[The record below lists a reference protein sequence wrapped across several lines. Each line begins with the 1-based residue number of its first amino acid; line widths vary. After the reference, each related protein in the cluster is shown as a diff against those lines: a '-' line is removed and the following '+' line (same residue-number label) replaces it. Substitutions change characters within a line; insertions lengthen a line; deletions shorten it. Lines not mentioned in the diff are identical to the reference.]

1 MDYYYQVMP
10 IGQINDSLTYKYS
23 HSIEVGSI
31 VEIPLRKRKSAG
43 IIISQTNIK
52 DLKFDL
58 KKVLSIS
65 NYYQFTVCTENIDF
79 YKYVSIH
86 CFIDLGMV
94 LKMAIQQFPN
104 KQLKN
109 YYLFK
114 NKIYET
120 QKNLIDKYNLSKKD
134 WQKLLEEKKISQTT
148 DSFIFD
154 GMAQNI
160 SLNPDQ
166 ENIFK
171 SLQINK
177 NNDFQ
182 VHLIDGVTG
191 SGKTELYL
199 KAVESNL
206 VRGNQSLILLPEIA
220 LTEEWSKR
228 FFKYFGCRPFIWHSK
243 QSKIQKARIIR
254 SLLSG
259 EPCVLVGAR
268 SSVLLP
274 FKNLKLIICDEEHDS
289 SYKQEDGPKY
299 QARDMAIYKAKCS
312 KALCLLISASPSLE
326 SLHNSNQQ
334 KFHIHHLSN
343 QFHKTQLPSVEIVDM
358 NQSKPSSRAW
368 ISKQVFDETNR
379 VLKQKGQVLF
389 FLNRRGYAPS
399 KICVSC
405 HTPIQCQNCAVNL
418 VYHKKIDRLICHHCS
433 NYFDPNQICKM
444 CSSEKFISIGIGLER
459 LQEEVTR
466 LFPGYSNQL
475 FSSDTLKSKKNKKEI
490 IENIFNLNTSLL
502 IGSQIIG
509 KSFHFPNLKLVN
521 IIDADSSLY
530 SPDFRAMEKTYQL
543 LQQVA
548 GRSGREG
555 NRGKVL
561 IQTYNPKHSI
571 YNSLKNQSRD
581 QFIKLELQR
590 REENNLPPFYKIVQ
604 IQLIHPNVSAIREAC
619 QEILDISKKSKLDIL
634 GPVPS
639 LIPYK
644 MKHFH
649 ENFYFKE
656 RTYKALRKK
665 IDILMSKIA
674 PKYRRFLNIDID
686 PLSIA

>member
-10 IGQINDSLTYKYS
+10 LGQINEGLTYKYS
-23 HSIEVGSI
+23 YSIQVGSI
-31 VEIPLRKRKSAG
+31 VEIPLRKKKSTG
-43 IIISQTNIK
+43 VIISQTNIK
-52 DLKFDL
+52 DLKFNIN
-58 KKVLSIS
+58 KVLSIT
-65 NYYQFTVCTENIDF
+65 NVHQFAISIENLDF
-79 YKYVSIH
+79 YKYVSKH
-86 CFIDLGMV
+86 CFIDLGMIF
-94 LKMAIQQFPN
+94 KMAVQRFPDT
-104 KQLKN
+104 QLKN

-120 QKNLIDKYNLSKKD
+120 QKNLINKLNLSKKD
-134 WQKLLEEKKISQTT
+134 WQKLSEEKKISQTT
-148 DSFIFD
+148 KSFIFD
-154 GMAQNI
+154 QMAQNI
-160 SLNPDQ
+160 SLNSDQ
-166 ENIFK
+166 EKIFK
-171 SLQINK
+171 SFEFNQK
-177 NNDFQ
+177 NNFQ
-182 VHLIDGVTG
+182 VHLVDGVTG

-199 KAVESNL
+199 KAVESNIDN
-206 VRGNQSLILLPEIA
+206 GNQSLILLPEIA

-228 FFKYFGCRPFIWHSK
+228 FFKYFGCQPFIWHSK
-243 QSKIQKARIIR
+243 QSKIQKARIMR

-326 SLHNSNQQ
+326 SLHNSSQD
-334 KFHIHHLSN
+334 KFKIHNLSN
-343 QFHKTQLPSVEIVDM
+343 QFHKTQLPLVEIVDM
-358 NQSKPSSRAW
+358 NQSKPSSKAW
-368 ISKQVFDETNR
+368 ISKQVFDETNKI
-379 VLKQKGQVLF
+379 LKQKGQVLF

-399 KICVSC
+399 KICASC
-405 HTPIQCQNCAVNL
+405 HTPIQCQNCAANL
-418 VYHKKIDRLICHHCS
+418 VYHKKIDRLVCHHCS
-433 NYFDPNQICKM
+433 NFFEPDQICKM
-444 CSSEKFISIGIGLER
+444 CSSEKFVSIGIGLER
-459 LQEEVTR
+459 LQEEVAR

-475 FSSDTLKSKKNKKEI
+475 ISSDTLKSKKNKKDI
-490 IENIFNLNTSLL
+490 IENIYNLKTSLL

-555 NRGKVL
+555 DRGKVL
-561 IQTYNPKHSI
+561 IQTYSPQHSI

-604 IQLIHPNVSAIREAC
+604 IQLIHPNVSALREVC
-619 QEILDISKKSKLDIL
+619 QEILDISKNSKLDIL

-644 MKHFH
+644 MRHFH

-656 RTYKALRKK
+656 RSYQALRKK
-665 IDILMSKIA
+665 TDILMTKIT
-674 PKYRRFLNIDID
+674 PKYRRYLNIDID

>member
-10 IGQINDSLTYKYS
+10 IGQINESLTYKYS

-43 IIISQTNIK
+43 VIISQTNIK

-65 NYYQFTVCTENIDF
+65 NYYQFAVCTENIDF

-104 KQLKN
+104 TQLKN
-109 YYLFK
+109 YYLFE

-120 QKNLIDKYNLSKKD
+120 QKNLIHQYNLSKKD
-134 WQKLLEEKKISQTT
+134 WLKLLEEKKISQTT

-399 KICVSC
+399 KICASC
-405 HTPIQCQNCAVNL
+405 HTPIQCQNCAANL

-433 NYFDPNQICKM
+433 NYFEPNQICKM
-444 CSSEKFISIGIGLER
+444 CSSDKFISIGIGLER

-619 QEILDISKKSKLDIL
+619 QEILDISKKSRLDIL

>member
-10 IGQINDSLTYKYS
+10 LGQINEGLTYKLSYS
-23 HSIEVGSI
+23 IQIGSI
-31 VEIPLRKRKSAG
+31 VEIPLRKKKSTG
-43 IIISQTNIK
+43 VIISQINIK
-52 DLKFDL
+52 DLKFNIN
-58 KKVLSIS
+58 KVLSIS
-65 NYYQFTVCTENIDF
+65 NVHQFAISAENLDF
-79 YKYVSIH
+79 YKYVSKH
-86 CFIDLGMV
+86 CFIDLGMI
-94 LKMAIQQFPN
+94 LKMAVQRFPDT
-104 KQLKN
+104 QLKS

-120 QKNLIDKYNLSKKD
+120 QKSLINKLNLSKKD
-134 WQKLLEEKKISQTT
+134 WQKLSEEKKISQTT
-148 DSFIFD
+148 KSFIFD
-154 GMAQNI
+154 NMAQNI
-160 SLNPDQ
+160 SLNSDQ
-166 ENIFK
+166 EKIFK
-171 SLQINK
+171 SFEFNQK
-177 NNDFQ
+177 NNFQ
-182 VHLIDGVTG
+182 VHLVDGVTG

-206 VRGNQSLILLPEIA
+206 DNGNQSLILLPEIA

-228 FFKYFGCRPFIWHSK
+228 FFKYFGCQPFIWHSK
-243 QSKIQKARIIR
+243 QSKIQKARIMR

-274 FKNLKLIICDEEHDS
+274 FKNLKLIVCDEEHDS

-326 SLHNSNQQ
+326 SLHNSNQD
-334 KFHIHHLSN
+334 KFKIHNLSN
-343 QFHKTQLPSVEIVDM
+343 QFHKTQLPLVEIIDM
-358 NQSKPSSRAW
+358 NKSKPSSKAW
-368 ISKQVFDETNR
+368 ISKEVFDETNKI
-379 VLKQKGQVLF
+379 LKQKGQVLF

-399 KICVSC
+399 KICASC
-405 HTPIQCQNCAVNL
+405 HTPIQCQNCAANL
-418 VYHKKIDRLICHHCS
+418 VYHKKIDRLVCHHCS
-433 NYFDPNQICKM
+433 NFFEPNQICKM
-444 CSSEKFISIGIGLER
+444 CSSEKFVSIGIGLER
-459 LQEEVTR
+459 LQEEVAR

-475 FSSDTLKSKKNKKEI
+475 ISSDTLKSKKNKKDI
-490 IENIFNLNTSLL
+490 IENIYNLKTSLL

-555 NRGKVL
+555 ERGKVL
-561 IQTYNPKHSI
+561 IQTYSPQHSI

-590 REENNLPPFYKIVQ
+590 REENNLPPFYKIAQ
-604 IQLIHPNVSAIREAC
+604 IQLIHPNVSALREVC
-619 QEILDISKKSKLDIL
+619 QEILDISKNSKLDIL

-644 MKHFH
+644 MRHFH

-656 RTYKALRKK
+656 RSYQALRKK
-665 IDILMSKIA
+665 TDILMTKIT

>member
-10 IGQINDSLTYKYS
+10 IGQINESLTYKYS

-43 IIISQTNIK
+43 VIISQTNIK

-104 KQLKN
+104 TQLKN
-109 YYLFK
+109 YYLFE

-171 SLQINK
+171 SLQTNK

-399 KICVSC
+399 KICASC
-405 HTPIQCQNCAVNL
+405 HTPIQCQNCAANL

-433 NYFDPNQICKM
+433 NYFEPNQICKM
-444 CSSEKFISIGIGLER
+444 CSSDKFISIGIGLER

-619 QEILDISKKSKLDIL
+619 QEILDISKKSRLDIL

>member
-10 IGQINDSLTYKYS
+10 IGQINESLTYKYS

-43 IIISQTNIK
+43 VIISQTNIK

-65 NYYQFTVCTENIDF
+65 NYYQFAVCTENIDF

-104 KQLKN
+104 TQLKN
-109 YYLFK
+109 YYLFE

-134 WQKLLEEKKISQTT
+134 WLKLLEEKKISQTT

-326 SLHNSNQQ
+326 SLHNSNQR

-433 NYFDPNQICKM
+433 NYFEPNQICKM
-444 CSSEKFISIGIGLER
+444 CSSDKFISIGIGLER

-490 IENIFNLNTSLL
+490 IENIFNLKTSLL

-619 QEILDISKKSKLDIL
+619 QEILDISKKSRLDIL

>member
-10 IGQINDSLTYKYS
+10 LGQINEGLTYKYS
-23 HSIEVGSI
+23 YSIQVGSI
-31 VEIPLRKRKSAG
+31 VEIPLRKKKSTG
-43 IIISQTNIK
+43 LIISQTNIK
-52 DLKFDL
+52 DLKFNIN
-58 KKVLSIS
+58 KVLSIS
-65 NYYQFTVCTENIDF
+65 NVHQFAISAENLDF
-79 YKYVSIH
+79 YKYVSKH
-86 CFIDLGMV
+86 CFIDLGMI
-94 LKMAIQQFPN
+94 LKMAVQRFPDT
-104 KQLKN
+104 QLKS

-114 NKIYET
+114 NIIYET
-120 QKNLIDKYNLSKKD
+120 QKSLINKLNLSKKD
-134 WQKLLEEKKISQTT
+134 WQKLSEEKKISRTT
-148 DSFIFD
+148 KSFIFD
-154 GMAQNI
+154 QMAQNI
-160 SLNPDQ
+160 TLNSDQ
-166 ENIFK
+166 EKIFK
-171 SLQINK
+171 SFEFNQK
-177 NNDFQ
+177 NNFQ
-182 VHLIDGVTG
+182 VHLVDGVTG

-206 VRGNQSLILLPEIA
+206 ENGNQSLILLPEIA

-228 FFKYFGCRPFIWHSK
+228 FFKYFGCQPFIWHSK
-243 QSKIQKARIIR
+243 QSKIQKARIMR

-326 SLHNSNQQ
+326 SLHNSNQD
-334 KFHIHHLSN
+334 KFKIHNLSN
-343 QFHKTQLPSVEIVDM
+343 QFHKTQLPLVEIVDM
-358 NQSKPSSRAW
+358 NQSKPSPKAW
-368 ISKQVFDETNR
+368 ISKQVFDETNKI
-379 VLKQKGQVLF
+379 LKQKGQVLF

-399 KICVSC
+399 KICASC
-405 HTPIQCQNCAVNL
+405 HTPIQCQNCAANL
-418 VYHKKIDRLICHHCS
+418 VYHKKIDRLVCHHCS
-433 NYFDPNQICKM
+433 NFFEPDQICKM
-444 CSSEKFISIGIGLER
+444 CSSKKFVSIGIGLER
-459 LQEEVTR
+459 LQEEVAR

-475 FSSDTLKSKKNKKEI
+475 ISSDTLKSKKNKKDI
-490 IENIFNLNTSLL
+490 IENIYNLKTNLL

-555 NRGKVL
+555 DRGKVL
-561 IQTYNPKHSI
+561 LQTYSPEHSI

-590 REENNLPPFYKIVQ
+590 REENNLPPFYKIAQ
-604 IQLIHPNVSAIREAC
+604 IQLIHPNVSALREVC
-619 QEILDISKKSKLDIL
+619 QEILDISKNSKLDIL

-644 MKHFH
+644 MRHFH

-656 RTYKALRKK
+656 RSYQALRKK
-665 IDILMSKIA
+665 TNILMTKIT
-674 PKYRRFLNIDID
+674 PNYRRFLNIDID

>member
-10 IGQINDSLTYKYS
+10 IGQINESLTYKYS

-43 IIISQTNIK
+43 VIISQTNIK

-65 NYYQFTVCTENIDF
+65 NYYQFAVCTENIDF

-104 KQLKN
+104 TQLKN
-109 YYLFK
+109 YYLFE

-171 SLQINK
+171 SLQTNK

-326 SLHNSNQQ
+326 SLHNSNQR
-334 KFHIHHLSN
+334 KFRIHHLSN

-399 KICVSC
+399 KICASC
-405 HTPIQCQNCAVNL
+405 HTPIQCQNCAANL

-433 NYFDPNQICKM
+433 NYFEPNQICKM
-444 CSSEKFISIGIGLER
+444 CSSDKFISIGIGLER

-590 REENNLPPFYKIVQ
+590 REESNLPPFYKIVQ

-619 QEILDISKKSKLDIL
+619 QEILDISKKSRLDIL

-674 PKYRRFLNIDID
+674 PKYKRFLNIDID

>member
-10 IGQINDSLTYKYS
+10 LGQINEGLTYKLSYS
-23 HSIEVGSI
+23 IQIGSI
-31 VEIPLRKRKSAG
+31 VEIPLRKKKSTG
-43 IIISQTNIK
+43 VIISQTNIK
-52 DLKFDL
+52 DLKFNIN
-58 KKVLSIS
+58 KVLSIS
-65 NYYQFTVCTENIDF
+65 NVHQFAISAENLDF
-79 YKYVSIH
+79 YKYVSKH
-86 CFIDLGMV
+86 CFIDLGMI
-94 LKMAIQQFPN
+94 LKMAVQRFPDT
-104 KQLKN
+104 QLKS

-120 QKNLIDKYNLSKKD
+120 QKSLINKLNLSKKD
-134 WQKLLEEKKISQTT
+134 WQKLSEEKKISQTT
-148 DSFIFD
+148 KSFIFD
-154 GMAQNI
+154 NMAQNI
-160 SLNPDQ
+160 SLNSDQ
-166 ENIFK
+166 EKIFK
-171 SLQINK
+171 SFEFNQK
-177 NNDFQ
+177 NNFQ
-182 VHLIDGVTG
+182 VHLVDGVTG

-206 VRGNQSLILLPEIA
+206 DNGNQSLILLPEIA

-228 FFKYFGCRPFIWHSK
+228 FFKYFGCQPFIWHSK
-243 QSKIQKARIIR
+243 QSKIQKARIMR

-326 SLHNSNQQ
+326 SLHNSNQD
-334 KFHIHHLSN
+334 KFKIHNLSN
-343 QFHKTQLPSVEIVDM
+343 QFHKTQLPLVEIVDM
-358 NQSKPSSRAW
+358 NQSKPSSKAW
-368 ISKQVFDETNR
+368 ISKQVFDETNKI
-379 VLKQKGQVLF
+379 LKQKGQVLF

-399 KICVSC
+399 KICASC
-405 HTPIQCQNCAVNL
+405 HTPIQCQNCAANL
-418 VYHKKIDRLICHHCS
+418 VYHKKIDRLVCHHCS
-433 NYFDPNQICKM
+433 NFFEPDQICKM
-444 CSSEKFISIGIGLER
+444 CSSEKFVSIGIGLER
-459 LQEEVTR
+459 LQEEVAR

-475 FSSDTLKSKKNKKEI
+475 ISSDTLKSKKNKKDI
-490 IENIFNLNTSLL
+490 IENIYNLKTSLL

-555 NRGKVL
+555 ERGKVL
-561 IQTYNPKHSI
+561 IQTYSPQHSI

-590 REENNLPPFYKIVQ
+590 REENNLPPFYKIAQ
-604 IQLIHPNVSAIREAC
+604 IQLIHPNVSALREVC
-619 QEILDISKKSKLDIL
+619 QEILNISKNSKLDIL

-644 MKHFH
+644 MRHFH

-656 RTYKALRKK
+656 RSYQALRKK
-665 IDILMSKIA
+665 TDILMTKIT

>member
-1 MDYYYQVMP
+1 
-10 IGQINDSLTYKYS
+10 
-23 HSIEVGSI
+23 
-31 VEIPLRKRKSAG
+31 
-43 IIISQTNIK
+43 
-52 DLKFDL
+52 
-58 KKVLSIS
+58 
-65 NYYQFTVCTENIDF
+65 
-79 YKYVSIH
+79 
-86 CFIDLGMV
+86 
-94 LKMAIQQFPN
+94 
-104 KQLKN
+104 
-109 YYLFK
+109 
-114 NKIYET
+114 
-120 QKNLIDKYNLSKKD
+120 
-134 WQKLLEEKKISQTT
+134 
-148 DSFIFD
+148 
-154 GMAQNI
+154 
-160 SLNPDQ
+160 
-166 ENIFK
+166 
-171 SLQINK
+171 
-177 NNDFQ
+177 
-182 VHLIDGVTG
+182 
-191 SGKTELYL
+191 LYL

-228 FFKYFGCRPFIWHSK
+228 FFKYFGCKPFIWHSK
-243 QSKIQKARIIR
+243 QSKIQKSRIIR

-326 SLHNSNQQ
+326 SLHNSYQD
-334 KFHIHHLSN
+334 KFKIHNLSN
-343 QFHKTQLPSVEIVDM
+343 QFHKTQLPLVEIVDM
-358 NQSKPSSRAW
+358 NKSKPSSKAW
-368 ISKQVFDETNR
+368 ISKQVFDETNKI
-379 VLKQKGQVLF
+379 LKQKGQVLF

-399 KICVSC
+399 KICASC
-405 HTPIQCQNCAVNL
+405 HTPIQCQNCAANL
-418 VYHKKIDRLICHHCS
+418 VYHKKIDRLVCHHCS
-433 NYFDPNQICKM
+433 NFFEPDQICKM
-444 CSSEKFISIGIGLER
+444 CSSEKFVSIGIGLER
-459 LQEEVTR
+459 LQEEVSR

-475 FSSDTLKSKKNKKEI
+475 ISSDTLKSKKNKKDI
-490 IENIFNLNTSLL
+490 IENIYNLKTSLL

-555 NRGKVL
+555 DRGKVL
-561 IQTYNPKHSI
+561 IQTYSPQHSI

-590 REENNLPPFYKIVQ
+590 REENNLPPFYKIAQ
-604 IQLIHPNVSAIREAC
+604 IQLIHPNFSAIREVC
-619 QEILDISKKSKLDIL
+619 QEILDISKNSKLDIL

-644 MKHFH
+644 MRHFH

-656 RTYKALRKK
+656 RSYQALRKK
-665 IDILMSKIA
+665 TDILMTKIT

>member
-10 IGQINDSLTYKYS
+10 LGQINEGLTYKLSYS
-23 HSIEVGSI
+23 IQIGSI
-31 VEIPLRKRKSAG
+31 VEIPLRKKKSTG
-43 IIISQTNIK
+43 VIISQINIK
-52 DLKFDL
+52 DLKFNIN
-58 KKVLSIS
+58 KVLSIS
-65 NYYQFTVCTENIDF
+65 NVHQFAISAENLDF
-79 YKYVSIH
+79 YKYVSKH
-86 CFIDLGMV
+86 CFIDLGMI
-94 LKMAIQQFPN
+94 LKMAVQRFPDT
-104 KQLKN
+104 QLKS

-120 QKNLIDKYNLSKKD
+120 QKSLINKLNLSKKD
-134 WQKLLEEKKISQTT
+134 WQKLSEEKKISQTT
-148 DSFIFD
+148 KSFIFD
-154 GMAQNI
+154 QMAQNI
-160 SLNPDQ
+160 SLNSDQ
-166 ENIFK
+166 EKIFK
-171 SLQINK
+171 SFEFNQK
-177 NNDFQ
+177 NNFQ
-182 VHLIDGVTG
+182 VHLVDGVTG

-206 VRGNQSLILLPEIA
+206 GNGNQSLILLPEIA

-228 FFKYFGCRPFIWHSK
+228 FFKYFGCQPFIWHSK
-243 QSKIQKARIIR
+243 QSKIQKARIMR

-326 SLHNSNQQ
+326 SLHNSSQD
-334 KFHIHHLSN
+334 KFKIHNLSN
-343 QFHKTQLPSVEIVDM
+343 QFHKTQLPLVEIVDM
-358 NQSKPSSRAW
+358 NQSKPSSKAW
-368 ISKQVFDETNR
+368 ISKQVFDETNKI
-379 VLKQKGQVLF
+379 LKQKGQVLF

-399 KICVSC
+399 KICASC
-405 HTPIQCQNCAVNL
+405 HTPIQCQNCAANL
-418 VYHKKIDRLICHHCS
+418 VYHKKIDRLVCHHCS
-433 NYFDPNQICKM
+433 NFFEPDQICKM
-444 CSSEKFISIGIGLER
+444 CSSEKFVSIGIGLER
-459 LQEEVTR
+459 LQEEVAR

-475 FSSDTLKSKKNKKEI
+475 ISSDTLKSKKNKKDI
-490 IENIFNLNTSLL
+490 IENIYNLKTSLL

-555 NRGKVL
+555 ERGKVL
-561 IQTYNPKHSI
+561 IQTYSPQHSI

-590 REENNLPPFYKIVQ
+590 REENNLPPFYKIAQ
-604 IQLIHPNVSAIREAC
+604 IQLIHPNVSALREVC
-619 QEILDISKKSKLDIL
+619 QEILNISKNSKLDIL

-644 MKHFH
+644 MRHFH

-656 RTYKALRKK
+656 RSYQALRKK
-665 IDILMSKIA
+665 TDILMTKIT

>member
-10 IGQINDSLTYKYS
+10 IGQINESLTYKYS

-43 IIISQTNIK
+43 VIISQTNIK

-65 NYYQFTVCTENIDF
+65 NYYQFAVCTENIDF

-104 KQLKN
+104 TQLKN
-109 YYLFK
+109 YYLFE

-134 WQKLLEEKKISQTT
+134 WLKLLEEKKISQTT

-154 GMAQNI
+154 GMAQKI

-326 SLHNSNQQ
+326 SLHNSNQR

-433 NYFDPNQICKM
+433 NYFEPNQICKM

-619 QEILDISKKSKLDIL
+619 QEILDISKKSRLDIL

-665 IDILMSKIA
+665 IGILMSKIA

>member
-10 IGQINDSLTYKYS
+10 IGQINESLTYKYS

-31 VEIPLRKRKSAG
+31 VEIPLRKKKSAG
-43 IIISQTNIK
+43 VIISQTNMN

-65 NYYQFTVCTENIDF
+65 NYYQFSVSTENIDF
-79 YKYVSIH
+79 YNYVSIH

-104 KQLKN
+104 TQLKN
-109 YYLFK
+109 YYLFE

-120 QKNLIDKYNLSKKD
+120 QKNLIDKYNFSKKD
-134 WQKLLEEKKISQTT
+134 LQKLLDERKISQTT
-148 DSFIFD
+148 KSFIFD
-154 GMAQNI
+154 NMAQNI

-177 NNDFQ
+177 NHDFQ

-326 SLHNSNQQ
+326 SIHNSNQR

-343 QFHKTQLPSVEIVDM
+343 QFHKTQLPLVEIVDM

-368 ISKQVFDETNR
+368 ISKQVFDETNKI
-379 VLKQKGQVLF
+379 LKQKGQVLF

-433 NYFDPNQICKM
+433 NYFEPNQICKM

-490 IENIFNLNTSLL
+490 IENVFNLETSLL

-590 REENNLPPFYKIVQ
+590 REDNNLPPFYKIVQ

-619 QEILDISKKSKLDIL
+619 QEILDISKQSRLDIL

-644 MKHFH
+644 MRHFH
-649 ENFYFKE
+649 ENFYLKE

-665 IDILMSKIA
+665 IDILMSKIPA
-674 PKYRRFLNIDID
+674 KYRRFLNIDID

>member
-43 IIISQTNIK
+43 VIISQTNIK

-65 NYYQFTVCTENIDF
+65 NYYQFAVCTENIDF

-104 KQLKN
+104 TQLKN
-109 YYLFK
+109 YYLFE

-120 QKNLIDKYNLSKKD
+120 QKNLIHQYNLSKKD
-134 WQKLLEEKKISQTT
+134 WLKLLEERKISQTT

-154 GMAQNI
+154 GMAQKI
-160 SLNPDQ
+160 SLNTDQ

-171 SLQINK
+171 SVQINK

-289 SYKQEDGPKY
+289 SYKQEEGPKY

-326 SLHNSNQQ
+326 SLHNSNQG

-399 KICVSC
+399 KICASC
-405 HTPIQCQNCAVNL
+405 HAPIQCQNCAANL

-433 NYFDPNQICKM
+433 NYFEPNQICKM
-444 CSSEKFISIGIGLER
+444 CSSDKFISIGIGLER

>member
-10 IGQINDSLTYKYS
+10 IGQINESLTYKYS

-43 IIISQTNIK
+43 VIISQTNIK

-65 NYYQFTVCTENIDF
+65 NYYQFAVCTENIDF

-104 KQLKN
+104 TQLKN
-109 YYLFK
+109 YYLFE

-134 WQKLLEEKKISQTT
+134 WQKFLEEKKISQTT

-206 VRGNQSLILLPEIA
+206 ISGNQSLILLPEIA
-220 LTEEWSKR
+220 LTEEWSRR

-326 SLHNSNQQ
+326 SLHNSNQR
-334 KFHIHHLSN
+334 KFYIHHLSN

-399 KICVSC
+399 KICASC
-405 HTPIQCQNCAVNL
+405 HTPIQCQNCAANL
-418 VYHKKIDRLICHHCS
+418 VYHKKIDRLVCHHCS
-433 NYFDPNQICKM
+433 NFFEPNQICKM

-475 FSSDTLKSKKNKKEI
+475 FSSDTLKSKKNKNEI
-490 IENIFNLNTSLL
+490 IGNIFNLKTSLL

-619 QEILDISKKSKLDIL
+619 QEILDISKKSRLDIL

-644 MKHFH
+644 MRHFH

-656 RTYKALRKK
+656 RTYLALRKK
-665 IDILMSKIA
+665 IDILMSKIT

>member
-10 IGQINDSLTYKYS
+10 LGQINEGLTYKLSYS
-23 HSIEVGSI
+23 IQIGSI
-31 VEIPLRKRKSAG
+31 VEIPLRKKKSTG
-43 IIISQTNIK
+43 VIISQTNIK
-52 DLKFDL
+52 DLKFNIN
-58 KKVLSIS
+58 KVLSIS
-65 NYYQFTVCTENIDF
+65 NVHQFAISAENLDF
-79 YKYVSIH
+79 YKYVSKH
-86 CFIDLGMV
+86 CFIDLGMI
-94 LKMAIQQFPN
+94 LKMAVQRFPDT
-104 KQLKN
+104 QLKN

-120 QKNLIDKYNLSKKD
+120 QKSLINKLNLSKKD
-134 WQKLLEEKKISQTT
+134 WQKLSEEKKISQTSK
-148 DSFIFD
+148 SFIFD
-154 GMAQNI
+154 QMAQNI
-160 SLNPDQ
+160 SLNSDQ
-166 ENIFK
+166 EKIFK
-171 SLQINK
+171 SFEFNQK
-177 NNDFQ
+177 NNFQ
-182 VHLIDGVTG
+182 VHLVDGVTG

-206 VRGNQSLILLPEIA
+206 DNGNQSLILLPEIA

-228 FFKYFGCRPFIWHSK
+228 FFKYFGCQPFIWHSK
-243 QSKIQKARIIR
+243 QSKIQKARIMR

-326 SLHNSNQQ
+326 SLHNSNQD
-334 KFHIHHLSN
+334 KFKIHNLSN
-343 QFHKTQLPSVEIVDM
+343 QFHKTQLPLVEIVDM
-358 NQSKPSSRAW
+358 NQSKPSSKAW
-368 ISKQVFDETNR
+368 ISKQVFDETNKI
-379 VLKQKGQVLF
+379 LKQKGQVLF

-399 KICVSC
+399 KICASC
-405 HTPIQCQNCAVNL
+405 HTPIQCQNCAANL
-418 VYHKKIDRLICHHCS
+418 VYHKKIDRLVCHHCS
-433 NYFDPNQICKM
+433 NFFEPDQICKM
-444 CSSEKFISIGIGLER
+444 CSSEKFVSIGIGLER
-459 LQEEVTR
+459 LQEEVAR

-475 FSSDTLKSKKNKKEI
+475 ISSDTLKSKKNKKDI
-490 IENIFNLNTSLL
+490 IENIYNLKTSLL

-555 NRGKVL
+555 DRGKVL
-561 IQTYNPKHSI
+561 IQTYSPQHSI

-590 REENNLPPFYKIVQ
+590 REENNLPPFYKIAQ
-604 IQLIHPNVSAIREAC
+604 IQLIHPNVSALREVC
-619 QEILDISKKSKLDIL
+619 QEILDISKNSKLDIL

-644 MKHFH
+644 MRHFH

-656 RTYKALRKK
+656 RSYQALRKK
-665 IDILMSKIA
+665 TDILMTKIT

>member
-10 IGQINDSLTYKYS
+10 IGQINESLTYKYS

-43 IIISQTNIK
+43 VIISQTNIK

-65 NYYQFTVCTENIDF
+65 NYYQFAVCTENIDF

-104 KQLKN
+104 TQLKN

-134 WQKLLEEKKISQTT
+134 WQKLLEEKKISQTI

-326 SLHNSNQQ
+326 SLHNSNQR

-368 ISKQVFDETNR
+368 ISKQVFDETNKI
-379 VLKQKGQVLF
+379 LKQKGQVLF

-405 HTPIQCQNCAVNL
+405 HTPIQCQNCAANL

-433 NYFDPNQICKM
+433 NYFEPNQICKM

-590 REENNLPPFYKIVQ
+590 REENNFPPFYKIVQ

-619 QEILDISKKSKLDIL
+619 QEILDISKKSRLDIL

-665 IDILMSKIA
+665 IDILMSKIPA
-674 PKYRRFLNIDID
+674 KYRRFLNIDID

>member
-10 IGQINDSLTYKYS
+10 IGQINDCLTYKYS

-43 IIISQTNIK
+43 VIISQINIK

-65 NYYQFTVCTENIDF
+65 NYYQFTVCTENIVF

-104 KQLKN
+104 TQLKN
-109 YYLFK
+109 YYLFE

-220 LTEEWSKR
+220 LTEEWSRR

-326 SLHNSNQQ
+326 SLHNSNQR

-343 QFHKTQLPSVEIVDM
+343 QFHKTQLPLVEIVDM
-358 NQSKPSSRAW
+358 NKSKPSSRAW
-368 ISKQVFDETNR
+368 ISKQVFDETNKI
-379 VLKQKGQVLF
+379 LKQKGQVLF

-405 HTPIQCQNCAVNL
+405 HTPIQCQNCTVNL

-433 NYFDPNQICKM
+433 NYFEPNQICKM

-490 IENIFNLNTSLL
+490 IENVFNLETSLL

-604 IQLIHPNVSAIREAC
+604 IQLIHPNVSTIREAC
-619 QEILDISKKSKLDIL
+619 QEILDISKQSRLDIL

-644 MKHFH
+644 MRHFH

-665 IDILMSKIA
+665 IDILMSKIP

>member
-10 IGQINDSLTYKYS
+10 IGQINESLTYKYS
-23 HSIEVGSI
+23 HSIDVGSI

-43 IIISQTNIK
+43 VIISQTNID

-65 NYYQFTVCTENIDF
+65 NYYQFAVCTENIDF

-86 CFIDLGMV
+86 CFIDLGMI

-104 KQLKN
+104 TQLKN
-109 YYLFK
+109 YYLFE

-120 QKNLIDKYNLSKKD
+120 QKNLIDKHNLSKKD
-134 WQKLLEEKKISQTT
+134 WQKLLEEKKISQTA

-206 VRGNQSLILLPEIA
+206 IRGNQSLILLPEIA
-220 LTEEWSKR
+220 LTEEWSRR

-326 SLHNSNQQ
+326 SLHNSNQR

-343 QFHKTQLPSVEIVDM
+343 QFHKTQLPRVEIVDM

-399 KICVSC
+399 KICASC
-405 HTPIQCQNCAVNL
+405 HTPIQCQNCAANL
-418 VYHKKIDRLICHHCS
+418 VYHKKIDRLVCHHCS
-433 NYFDPNQICKM
+433 NFFEPNQICKM

-475 FSSDTLKSKKNKKEI
+475 FSSDTLKSKKNKNEI
-490 IENIFNLNTSLL
+490 IENIFNLKTSLL

-619 QEILDISKKSKLDIL
+619 QEILDISKKSRLDIL

-644 MKHFH
+644 MRHFH

-656 RTYKALRKK
+656 RTYQALRKK
-665 IDILMSKIA
+665 IDILMSKIT